1 MLLFLVRHA
10 QSTWNLEKRVQGQK
24 DPDLSSY
31 GKAEAK
37 RLAKRFKGLKF
48 AAAYSSPLA
57 RARGTAE
64 IIVGKRRKVTIEED
78 LTEWGLGKWEGK
90 TIAQIRKAHG
100 DAFRRWVRKPSQ
112 SSVPGGEPF
121 KDFVARVKETL
132 RSIKKRHP
140 EGNVLV
146 VCHGGV
152 ISAYATTV
160 LHLPPDDLW
169 CLTVKNASLTI
180 VDVQPRMERLV
191 TFNDIS
197 HLKSLRDLKPTEA
210 SHVD

>member
-24 DPDLSSY
+24 DPELSSY
-31 GKAEAK
+31 GKAEAQ

-48 AAAYSSPLA
+48 VAAYSSPLE
-57 RARGTAE
+57 RALGTAR
-64 IIVGKRRKVTIEED
+64 IIVGKRRKITTDDGLI
-78 LTEWGLGKWEGK
+78 EWGLGKWEGK
-90 TIAQIRKAHG
+90 TMAQIRKTQG
-100 DAFRRWVRKPSQ
+100 DAFRRWVRSPSKG
-112 SSVPGGEPF
+112 SVPGGEPF

-169 CLTVKNASLTI
+169 CLAVKNASLTI
-180 VDVQPRMERLV
+180 VDVQPRLERLV
-191 TFNDIS
+191 TFNDTS
-197 HLKSLRDLKPTEA
+197 HLMSLRDLKPAEV